1 MSIILSGILILLPL
15 IIIFVFIAPI
25 IIGIYVFRD
34 AKRLENG
41 DPLLWAFVAALTPLY
56 IGLFAYVLI
65 NSDKK
70 RL

>member
-1 MSIILSGILILLPL
+1 MNNFSAILILLPL
-15 IIIFVFIAPI
+15 IIIFVLIAPI
-25 IIGIYVFRD
+25 LIGIYVFRD

-41 DPLLWAFVAALTPLY
+41 DPLLWALVAALTPFY